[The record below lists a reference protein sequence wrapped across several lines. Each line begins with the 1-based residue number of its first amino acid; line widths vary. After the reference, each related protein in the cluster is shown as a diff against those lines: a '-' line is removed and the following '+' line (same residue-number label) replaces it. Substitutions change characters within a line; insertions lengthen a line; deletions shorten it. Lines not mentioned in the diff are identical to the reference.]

1 VQRVMQRSG
10 WAAEQVQRVMA
21 QQTPRAARRAIA
33 DAVIFNDGLELD
45 ALQAQV
51 QALWRHWSRMP
62 RGRKTG
68 L

>member
-1 VQRVMQRSG
+1 MQRSG
-10 WAAEQVQRVMA
+10 WPADQVQRVMA

-33 DAVIFNDGLELD
+33 DAVIFNDGLALD

-51 QALWRHWSRMP
+51 QALWQRWSTLP
-62 RGRKTG
+62 RSYATG

>member
-1 VQRVMQRSG
+1 MQRSG
-10 WAAEQVQRVMA
+10 WAAGQVQWVIA

-33 DAVIFNDGLELD
+33 DAVIFNDGVALD
-45 ALQAQV
+45 TLRAQV
-51 QALWRHWSRMP
+51 QALWRHWSRLP